1 MSEISELKK
10 TCEEKKGVPTSADTR
25 LITPHDLSFAQIRV
39 TKIRS
44 EEKKVSTLTDWRNC
58 EKMSVSSDKK

>member
-25 LITPHDLSFAQIRV
+25 LITPYTIYLLRKFEWQNQKWR
-39 TKIRS
+39 
-44 EEKKVSTLTDWRNC
+44 KKVSTLTDWRNC
-58 EKMSVSSDKK
+58 EKIGVSFTKK

>member
-25 LITPHDLSFAQIRV
+25 LITPYTIYLLRKLEWQ
-39 TKIRS
+39 KS
-44 EEKKVSTLTDWRNC
+44 EVKK
-58 EKMSVSSDKK
+58 K

>member
-25 LITPHDLSFAQIRV
+25 LIIPYTSYLWHGLEWQKPEV
-39 TKIRS
+39 KKKIGFYLDRL
-44 EEKKVSTLTDWRNC
+44 EELWENGC
-58 EKMSVSSDKK
+58 

>member
-25 LITPHDLSFAQIRV
+25 LITPYTIYLLRKLEWQKSEV
-39 TKIRS
+39 KKKIGFYLDRL
-44 EEKKVSTLTDWRNC
+44 EELWETMCQLY
-58 EKMSVSSDKK
+58 